1 MKLSG
6 KILLGCLLVTFFISC
21 QSKKNEPAQNI
32 QPINN
37 DSTSSVRS
45 EFTSSSAYIPVDV
58 SPMDMSYFPADYP
71 KLKMMD
77 SISIPPVMRIIY
89 SRPHLQGRELFENIL
104 KYGEPWRLG
113 ANEATEIQFY
123 RDVTIQNKKIS
134 AGRYII
140 YCIPE
145 KDKWTVVLNSNID
158 TWGLKIDQ
166 KKDLFRFQIPVT
178 DNNPILEYLS
188 ISFEKTKTGADLVM
202 AWDDVIARLPVS
214 F

>member
-1 MKLSG
+1 MSLSR

>member
-134 AGRYII
+134 ASRYII